1 MAQFL
6 AASTYN
12 GRTVPQRPADLPD
25 FENPPIREV
34 AIAGHFEPLIGLRQ
48 AHIGFFW
55 SKVRDQFPEVEDR
68 EPLAPHLENLEN
80 KASSPLFQLEMTS
93 SPMPNRA
100 WFAASD
106 HSELLQLQR
115 DRFVHNWRYQKD
127 GYPHFEL
134 LLERFTEGFNM
145 LSMTLEELNL
155 PQPRLVHAEVTYVN
169 LIEAKALDDFLTFVA
184 SPNLSTGGVSSQG
197 ASGQLALRF
206 PVDSGRRVI
215 GSLYVECSPTRLSDS
230 EVEGFQ
236 MMLTFRAP
244 LPESNVSAL
253 RELLLLGRS
262 AIVHSFTGLTE
273 TKYHKKWRRIQ

>member
-1 MAQFL
+1 M
-6 AASTYN
+6 
-12 GRTVPQRPADLPD
+12 
-25 FENPPIREV
+25 
-34 AIAGHFEPLIGLRQ
+34 
-48 AHIGFFW
+48 GFFW
-55 SKVRDQFPEVEDR
+55 SKIKDQFPEVEDR

-80 KASSPLFQLEMTS
+80 KASSPLFHLEMMS

-127 GYPHFEL
+127 SYPHFEP
-134 LLERFTEGFNM
+134 LLERFTEGFSM
-145 LSMTLEELNL
+145 LSMTLQELSL

-169 LIEAKALDDFLTFVA
+169 LIETPALDDFLTVVN
-184 SPNLSTGGVSSQG
+184 SPNLSAGGVKSHG

-206 PVDSGRRVI
+206 PVESDGRVI
-215 GSLYVECSPTRLSDS
+215 GSLYVECSPTRLSDP

-244 LPESNVSAL
+244 LPESNISTL
-253 RELLLLGRS
+253 HDLLLLGRS

-273 TKYHKKWRRIQ
+273 TKYHEKWRRIQ